1 MTKPLDKSNL
11 TTEQRT
17 RKVLRENRE
26 NPMHAMAAPID
37 KNPVRYVRGGP
48 VLLPKLKGAAAPAN
62 LNIWDRGTYRVG
74 DGETRQIVRPGSQDA
89 MKLPSR
95 GFST

>member
-1 MTKPLDKSNL
+1 MTKPNDRSKM

-17 RKVLRENRE
+17 HKVLRENRE

-37 KNPVRYVRGGP
+37 KNPPRYVRGGA
-48 VLLPKLKGAAAPAN
+48 VLLPRLKGAATPAN
-62 LNIWDRGTYRVG
+62 QNIWDRGTYRVG
-74 DGETRQIVRPGSQDA
+74 DGEVRQVLRPGSQDA
-89 MKLPSR
+89 MKLPSK